1 MLKEL
6 VIGKQKKMKSKLF
19 RLLLL
24 PFGLLNK
31 VIQISKDGARDLH
44 NKLRFK
50 DVKIDKGICID
61 DRTKMGKN
69 IHILADTIINNS
81 FIDSFTYI
89 GKNGVVQNAQ
99 IGKFCSIANDVC
111 IGPGKHPIDNFS
123 TATIFY
129 RKKNTL
135 NIELIEQDIF
145 FEEYETVTIGHD
157 VWIGTR
163 AIVLDGIT
171 VGNGAVIAA
180 NSVVTKDVPPYAIV
194 AGVPAK
200 IIKYRFNDDKINK
213 LNDSKWWELD
223 LNEIKQKINN
233 LNS

>member
-1 MLKEL
+1 MVNK
-6 VIGKQKKMKSKLF
+6 KQMKPKIL

-24 PFGLLNK
+24 PFGLLIKILQLSN
-31 VIQISKDGARDLH
+31 DGSRDLD

-50 DVKIDKGICID
+50 GVKIDKGVCID
-61 DRTKMGKN
+61 GKTKMGKN
-69 IHILADTIINNS
+69 IHILANSILNNS

-89 GKNGVVQNAQ
+89 GKNTVVQNAT

-111 IGPGKHPIDNFS
+111 IGLGKHPIDNFS

-129 RKKNTL
+129 RKSNTL
-135 NIELIEQDIF
+135 NIDLIDHDMPF
-145 FEEYETVTIGHD
+145 DEYETVTIGHD
-157 VWIGTR
+157 VWIGLR

-180 NSVVTKDVPPYAIV
+180 NSVVTKDIPPYAIV

-200 IIKYRFNDDKINK
+200 IIKFRFNEDKIER
-213 LNDSKWWELD
+213 LIDSKWWDLN

>member
-1 MLKEL
+1 M
-6 VIGKQKKMKSKLF
+6 
-19 RLLLL
+19 
-24 PFGLLNK
+24 
-31 VIQISKDGARDLH
+31 
-44 NKLRFK
+44 
-50 DVKIDKGICID
+50 
-61 DRTKMGKN
+61 
-69 IHILADTIINNS
+69 
-81 FIDSFTYI
+81 
-89 GKNGVVQNAQ
+89 
-99 IGKFCSIANDVC
+99 
-111 IGPGKHPIDNFS
+111 
-123 TATIFY
+123 
-129 RKKNTL
+129 